1 MNRSDRCVIELSCR
15 GRPWRD
21 SMAVDVVL
29 WFILA
34 AMVAWIFCGCVF
46 TAPGKRQVK
55 LQHRPLEQKFDRA
68 A

>member
-1 MNRSDRCVIELSCR
+1 ME
-15 GRPWRD
+15 D

-34 AMVAWIFCGCVF
+34 GMAAWIICGCVL
-46 TAPGKRQVK
+46 TTPRNKRAK
-55 LQHRPLEQKFDRA
+55 PYDDALEQRFNRA

>member
-1 MNRSDRCVIELSCR
+1 ME
-15 GRPWRD
+15 D

-34 AMVAWIFCGCVF
+34 AMVAWIYCGCVL
-46 TAPGKRQVK
+46 TAPGKRQAR
-55 LQHRPLEQKFDRA
+55 LRHDPLEQKFDRA

>member
-1 MNRSDRCVIELSCR
+1 ME
-15 GRPWRD
+15 D

-34 AMVAWIFCGCVF
+34 GMAAWIICGCVL
-46 TAPGKRQVK
+46 TAPRKKRAK
-55 LQHRPLEQKFDRA
+55 PHDAALEQRFDRA

>member
-1 MNRSDRCVIELSCR
+1 ME
-15 GRPWRD
+15 D

-34 AMVAWIFCGCVF
+34 AMIALVWCGCLC
-46 TAPGKRQVK
+46 TAPERRRHAR
-55 LQHRPLEQKFDRA
+55 LRHDPLEREFDRA

>member
-1 MNRSDRCVIELSCR
+1 ME
-15 GRPWRD
+15 D

-34 AMVAWIFCGCVF
+34 GMVALIFCSSVF
-46 TAPGKRQVK
+46 TAPRKKQASLHDDTLDRT
-55 LQHRPLEQKFDRA
+55 FDRA

>member
-1 MNRSDRCVIELSCR
+1 MKGSME
-15 GRPWRD
+15 D

-34 AMVAWIFCGCVF
+34 AAVAWIYCGCVC
-46 TAPGKRQVK
+46 TARGKRQAR
-55 LQHRPLEQKFDRA
+55 LRHDPLEHKFDRA

>member
-1 MNRSDRCVIELSCR
+1 MEDS
-15 GRPWRD
+15 

-34 AMVAWIFCGCVF
+34 AMVAWIYCGCVC
-46 TAPGKRQVK
+46 TAPRKRHAR
-55 LQHRPLEQKFDRA
+55 LRHEALEQKFDRA

>member
-1 MNRSDRCVIELSCR
+1 ME
-15 GRPWRD
+15 D

-34 AMVAWIFCGCVF
+34 AAIAWIWCGCKF
-46 TAPGKRQVK
+46 TAP
-55 LQHRPLEQKFDRA
+55 QHKAAKPSEASYEPELDRA

>member
-1 MNRSDRCVIELSCR
+1 ME
-15 GRPWRD
+15 D

-34 AMVAWIFCGCVF
+34 AMAVWVTCGCVC
-46 TAPGKRQVK
+46 TA
-55 LQHRPLEQKFDRA
+55 RPQKSAAPSDGALDQTFDRA

>member
-1 MNRSDRCVIELSCR
+1 MSGAAME
-15 GRPWRD
+15 D

-34 AMVAWIFCGCVF
+34 AMIGLVCCGCLMTLPRRRVEKIPDSGF
-46 TAPGKRQVK
+46 AQK
-55 LQHRPLEQKFDRA
+55 LDRA